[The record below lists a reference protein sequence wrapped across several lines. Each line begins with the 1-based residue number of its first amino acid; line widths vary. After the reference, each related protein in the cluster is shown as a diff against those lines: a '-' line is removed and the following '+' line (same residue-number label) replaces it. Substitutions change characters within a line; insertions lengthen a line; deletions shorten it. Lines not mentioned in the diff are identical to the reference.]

1 MPKSRNRK
9 NHKQK
14 VANRNKTKE
23 QQTKNLQ
30 KIYNEKLIEH
40 LKQMHEEY
48 VKSSGDTETETDGF
62 IQPTTNTEL

>member
-14 VANRNKTKE
+14 VANRNKTRE
-23 QQTKNLQ
+23 QQSKNLQ
-30 KIYNEKLIEH
+30 KVYNEKLVEH

-48 VKSSGDTETETDGF
+48 LKNSGNTENDGL
-62 IQPTTNTEL
+62 IQPTTDTEL

>member
-14 VANRNKTKE
+14 VVNRNKTRE
-23 QQTKNLQ
+23 QQAKNMQ
-30 KIYNEKLIEH
+30 KIYNEKLVEH

-48 VKSSGDTETETDGF
+48 LKNSGNTENDGL
-62 IQPTTNTEL
+62 IQPTTETEL

>member
-14 VANRNKTKE
+14 VVNRNKTRE
-23 QQTKNLQ
+23 QQAKNMQ
-30 KIYNEKLIEH
+30 KIYNEKLVEH

-48 VKSSGDTETETDGF
+48 LKNSGNTENDGF
-62 IQPTTNTEL
+62 IQPTTETEL

>member
-48 VKSSGDTETETDGF
+48 VKNSGDTETNTDGF